1 MKAQRRVTRVT
12 CPACGNMFQAE
23 VEQIL
28 DIREDPSA
36 KRRVVNGVVNLGEC
50 PQCGTRNTFDM
61 PFLYHDPE
69 KELALVYMPMN
80 VGRDDTDRQQIIGDL
95 TSTLMDSLP
104 PEDRKGYLFQPQVFL
119 TMENLR
125 KKILKED
132 GVTEEMM
139 EEQEAKAELLRRMLD
154 VTSEESLKAMI
165 QENDEQIDETF
176 FYMVS
181 QNLRMAQ
188 ASGAE
193 KVVQTLSMIQEK
205 LLEFSSEGQA
215 IQARN
220 EKLKDLH
227 EDPNRDKMLKML
239 IEASDEE
246 TREMLITV
254 GRPLVD
260 YLFFQKLT
268 AKIEAASDEEK
279 DRLTALRKEILDV
292 KERLDQEAEK
302 LYRARAELLRDLLTS
317 ESPKELA
324 QRRFMEIDEAF
335 INILTN
341 NIRMAEEEG
350 NEQAAQDL
358 RRIWNLIME
367 LVGESLPPELVFFNQ
382 IMRAEDE
389 EQIHQILQE
398 NKEFITP
405 AMVEAVE
412 DLEAEAREEGQTERA
427 DQIAKVLASMKEMV

>member
-1 MKAQRRVTRVT
+1 
-12 CPACGNMFQAE
+12 
-23 VEQIL
+23 
-28 DIREDPSA
+28 
-36 KRRVVNGVVNLGEC
+36 
-50 PQCGTRNTFDM
+50 
-61 PFLYHDPE
+61 
-69 KELALVYMPMN
+69 
-80 VGRDDTDRQQIIGDL
+80 
-95 TSTLMDSLP
+95 
-104 PEDRKGYLFQPQVFL
+104 
-119 TMENLR
+119 
-125 KKILKED
+125 
-132 GVTEEMM
+132 
-139 EEQEAKAELLRRMLD
+139 
-154 VTSEESLKAMI
+154 
-165 QENDEQIDETF
+165 
-176 FYMVS
+176 
-181 QNLRMAQ
+181 
-188 ASGAE
+188 
-193 KVVQTLSMIQEK
+193 
-205 LLEFSSEGQA
+205 
-215 IQARN
+215 
-220 EKLKDLH
+220 LKDLR

-317 ESPKELA
+317 ETPKELA